1 MTINLLMKLSMVTAS
16 ATLGVAVLSNMGIAS
31 VSAAQF
37 RVSGKF
43 APQAIVSEEGIA
55 SQLQNGF
62 FDGTFE
68 VGELDDE
75 RSMTNWNF
83 NLRNYLGNI
92 VYTLASND
100 ESFYTNS
107 LAASNDTFS
116 NVLAFNFLYQ
126 KLETIN
132 NNYNIHLAV
141 FNINF
146 DTQNFVGE
154 TIPNFSFPSFSY
166 NEAEIFLEQ
175 GKILYSFAR
184 REEINIASGR
194 SEMVPEP
201 LTVASTVVAGIMGWW
216 IKRQKASQ
224 EL

>member
-1 MTINLLMKLSMVTAS
+1 MKLSIATAS
-16 ATLGVAVLSNMGIAS
+16 ATLGVAVLSNMGIAP

-43 APQAIVSEEGIA
+43 APQAIVSEGGIA

-68 VGELDDE
+68 MGELDDQG
-75 RSMTNWNF
+75 SVTNWNF
-83 NLRNYLGNI
+83 NLRDYLGNI
-92 VYTLASND
+92 VYTLTSNE
-100 ESFYTNS
+100 ESFYTNF
-107 LAASNDTFS
+107 LAISGETFS

-126 KLETIN
+126 NLENTNAYDID
-132 NNYNIHLAV
+132 LAV

-146 DTQNFVGE
+146 DTPNFVGK
-154 TIPNFSFPSFSY
+154 TIPNLSFPSFSY

-175 GKILYSFAR
+175 GKILYSFSR

-194 SEMVPEP
+194 SELVPEP